1 MDLQSVSMLVLIINT
16 TISSS
21 NKTIVWKLRAAY
33 YQRLR
38 MKERKASNCKH
49 TKILS
54 SNENHSIYT
63 LTVYTV
69 LYRIIMN
76 LLTVVKFNIIICES

>member
-33 YQRLR
+33 YQRPR
-38 MKERKASNCKH
+38 MKEKANNCEQ

-54 SNENHSIYT
+54 SNKKT
-63 LTVYTV
+63 LN
-69 LYRIIMN
+69 LYLDGIHGIIPY
-76 LLTVVKFNIIICES
+76 S

>member
-1 MDLQSVSMLVLIINT
+1 MDLLSVSMLDLIINT

-33 YQRLR
+33 YYQIPRIKEKQATANRLKYCR
-38 MKERKASNCKH
+38 A
-49 TKILS
+49 TK
-54 SNENHSIYT
+54 NHSIYT